1 LGKGALQ
8 SVFGKSPTGVFLSR
22 SGKKR
27 VVKQNPDSLT
37 QADYQALAELRYRL
51 RRFMSFSATAA
62 EAEGLP
68 ARQHQALLAIKAH
81 AADAPMTVGNLA
93 EWLVIAPHT
102 ATELVGRLA
111 DADLVMRMVDP
122 SDRRRHILAL
132 TDKAE
137 HVLERLSAA
146 HLAEIRE
153 LAPNLIEVLTKLERA
168 ANKPT

>member
-1 LGKGALQ
+1 
-8 SVFGKSPTGVFLSR
+8 
-22 SGKKR
+22 
-27 VVKQNPDSLT
+27 VKQNPDALT

-68 ARQHQALLAIKAH
+68 AQQHQALLAIKAH
-81 AADAPMTVGNLA
+81 AADAPLTVGNLA

-102 ATELVGRLA
+102 ATELVGRLV

-122 SDRRRHILAL
+122 SDRRRHTLAL

-137 HVLERLSAA
+137 QVLERLSAA

-153 LAPNLIEVLTKLERA
+153 LAPNLIDVLTKLERA
-168 ANKPT
+168 ANKPK